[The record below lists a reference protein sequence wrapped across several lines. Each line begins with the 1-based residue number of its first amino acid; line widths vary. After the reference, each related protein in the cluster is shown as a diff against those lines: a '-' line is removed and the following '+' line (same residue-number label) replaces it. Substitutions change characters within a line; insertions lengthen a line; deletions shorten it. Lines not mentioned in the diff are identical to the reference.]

1 MLKEHRLEIVLA
13 GAIVVMG
20 AFYARA
26 VYIPTWADRHVEVA
40 SEKLNLE
47 FGDPSRWFSAWS
59 IGDGQAYA
67 VIAADPSGVKLG
79 QEIKEPAYRFSR
91 KGLNRPGIGDCS
103 NL

>member
-13 GAIVVMG
+13 AAIVVMG

-26 VYIPTWADRHVEVA
+26 VYIPTWADRHVEVT

-59 IGDGQAYA
+59 IGDG
-67 VIAADPSGVKLG
+67 
-79 QEIKEPAYRFSR
+79 
-91 KGLNRPGIGDCS
+91 LNRPGFCDCCGYWLTAS
-103 NL
+103 RAVGF